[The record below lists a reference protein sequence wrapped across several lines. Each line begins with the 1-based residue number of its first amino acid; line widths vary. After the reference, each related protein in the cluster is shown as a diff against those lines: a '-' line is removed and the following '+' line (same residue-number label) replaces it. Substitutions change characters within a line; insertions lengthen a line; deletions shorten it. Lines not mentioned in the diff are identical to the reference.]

1 MSYPPPIYT
10 AVEPQ
15 IAARLDQTQRAPDLV
30 LRSGSEV
37 RYLAS
42 AERTGGLFGLFHWTM
57 VAAGGGR
64 SPHFHRTIAESFY
77 ILSGAVGLYDGEQ
90 WVRAVAGHYFYVPPG
105 SIHDFRNDSDAPAS
119 MLVLFTPGAPREPYF
134 ENLHRL
140 AEMTTEERDEF
151 LRSHD
156 NLLVAG

>member
-10 AVEPQ
+10 AAEPQ
-15 IAARLDQTQRAPDLV
+15 TAARLRPGGQPPDLV

-42 AERTGGLFGLFHWTM
+42 TDTTGGLFGLYHWTM
-57 VAAGGGR
+57 VTAGGGR
-64 SPHFHRTIAESFY
+64 SAHFHRTMAESFY
-77 ILSGAVGLYDGEQ
+77 ILSGKVGLYDGEQ
-90 WVRAVAGHYFYVPPG
+90 WVTAGAGDYFYVPPG
-105 SIHDFRNDSDAPAS
+105 SIHDFRNDFDSPAS

-140 AEMTTEERDEF
+140 TEMTPEQRDGF

-156 NLLVAG
+156 NLLVSS